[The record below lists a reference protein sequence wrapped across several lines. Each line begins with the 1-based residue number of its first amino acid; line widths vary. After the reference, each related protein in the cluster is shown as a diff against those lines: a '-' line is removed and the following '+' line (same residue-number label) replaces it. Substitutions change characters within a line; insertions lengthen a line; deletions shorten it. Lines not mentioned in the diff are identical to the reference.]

1 MQCFYYRCMDQ
12 SYILTQAKLSLAT
25 DLEAS
30 KPEHEILIL
39 KNVPLKTYLV
49 VEEEQCRVLRRFGRG
64 AQLQELL
71 PELITER
78 KCPPLRNLYE
88 LVMKAVVTGILLV
101 DGKAPATQR
110 ENRAVEWEHSLR
122 FSMAHWFGVAAI
134 LFGFFAVLFR
144 PLGTPV
150 NLWELLIGWA
160 IICVSLTIGYF
171 LSACIL
177 VGFDRE
183 VYDTRFCWKHPF
195 PHFHCNVEDGRMGGR
210 LCEMTVAL
218 MQIAPMF
225 LITGV
230 AAIWWPHLVFVLLL
244 GIFYVTLPTGKSPAS
259 LLLRSLYRRYPLSTT
274 HDFVFVQNKLLWTLI
289 NARIKF
295 TDKSYLLIF
304 SAYTLIWLFTV
315 FRANLTAFDLNINE
329 LTTLYVASGGAAA
342 TVILVLLQMAGTIL
356 GSLAMLSWIIAN
368 NLVHVIDQFKA
379 QRRSSTKLKNQ
390 EMTGEDVVAFFQETL
405 LLRGVREEILE
416 QLAERVEGV
425 IVEPKQ
431 YICKEGEPGDQLYFV
446 LEGAVEVLMSLKSGR
461 PLRITELERGDVFGE
476 IALLHNVPRTR
487 SIRAARKSLLLA
499 LHRDDFQKFI
509 VGSLGA
515 REVEAIIRKQSFLHR
530 IELCRNWHP
539 QALTAFSR
547 LANIAQFKAG
557 ETVIHK
563 GMRNQFFYLI
573 YDGLLEVL
581 VDSKRVAK
589 LATGEFFGE
598 ISLLQNSTA
607 TADIVAITES
617 HCLVVQ
623 RKDFLQFL
631 GKDFLV
637 GLQFE
642 DISSKRLKHPIFPL
656 SGVAYD
662 DFGDRR

>member
-1 MQCFYYRCMDQ
+1 MDQ
-12 SYILTQAKLSLAT
+12 SHILTQARLKLAQ
-25 DLEAS
+25 DIEAS
-30 KPEHEILIL
+30 KPENEILIL

-49 VEEEQCRVLRRFGRG
+49 VEEEQWRLLRRFRQG
-64 AQLQELL
+64 APLQEIL

-78 KCPPLRNLYE
+78 KCPPLRSLYE
-88 LVMKAVVTGILLV
+88 LVMKSVVTGLLTV
-101 DGKAPATQR
+101 DGKDQSSQR
-110 ENRAVEWEHSLR
+110 KNRAVEWDHSLR
-122 FSMAHWFGVAAI
+122 FGMAHWFGVVAI
-134 LFGFFAVLFR
+134 LFGFFAVMFR
-144 PLGTPV
+144 PLDTP
-150 NLWELLIGWA
+150 NSLWEILIGWLV
-160 IICVSLTIGYF
+160 ICGSLTVGYF

-183 VYDTRFCWKHPF
+183 VYDTRFRWRHPF
-195 PHFHCNVEDGRMGGR
+195 PHFHCNVEDARMGGR

-218 MQIAPMF
+218 MQLTPMF
-225 LITGV
+225 FITGV
-230 AAIWWPHLVFVLLL
+230 AAIWHPHLVYVLLL
-244 GIFYVTLPTGKSPAS
+244 GVFYVTLPNGKSPAS

-274 HDFVFVQNKLLWTLI
+274 HDFIFVQNKLLWTLI

-315 FRANLTAFDLNINE
+315 FWANLSAFDLNVNE
-329 LTTLYVASGGAAA
+329 LTTHYINSGWAAL
-342 TVILVLLQMAGTIL
+342 TVVLVLLQMAATTL
-356 GSLAMLSWIIAN
+356 GSLAVFSWILAKNI
-368 NLVHVIDQFKA
+368 LHVIEQLKA
-379 QRRSSTKLKNQ
+379 RRQSSPKLKNH
-390 EMTGEDVVAFFQETL
+390 EMTGEDVVKFFHETL
-405 LLRGVREEILE
+405 LLRGVRPEILE
-416 QLAERVEGV
+416 ELAERVEGV

-431 YICKEGEPGDQLYFV
+431 YVCKEGESGDQLYFV
-446 LEGAVEVLMSLKSGR
+446 LDGGVEVLMNLKSGR
-461 PLRITELERGDVFGE
+461 PLRITELGRGDVFGE

-487 SIRAARKSLLLA
+487 SIRAAKKSLLLA

-509 VGSLGA
+509 VGSIGA

-530 IELCRNWHP
+530 IELCSNWHP

-547 LANIAQFKAG
+547 LANIAEFAAG
-557 ETVIHK
+557 EKVIQR

-573 YDGLLEVL
+573 YDGLLEV
-581 VDSKRVAK
+581 VADGKRVAK

-623 RKDFLQFL
+623 RKDFLHFL
-631 GKDFLV
+631 GTDFLV

-656 SGVAYD
+656 TGVAYD
-662 DFGDRR
+662 DFGDWR